1 MVVLSVKTSDSVV
14 ISPAVGCQPCYTPTN
29 LNLIS
34 SQPIFSMRYAFRLAE
49 LLGHTPD
56 RRKRPGTIKS
66 IVEHTGLDRHQVAS
80 LLKNEAKYIP
90 LEALSRICDYLIDH
104 GYASADQLP
113 GALFAVNAENF
124 WELLAR
130 RGEIEIVLGVRE
142 NPATQSPDSATVVAS
157 DAVLFGELL
166 NGVSTLGGAAKHQG
180 SSDDDDGKKLAVP
193 MPDRIQQSLV
203 WSPGEVSLEDARG
216 RATEVFDGFVDA
228 QGDRGMVCI
237 GSVKSNPV
245 VELLF
250 ADAFGCTPFVTE
262 DDVDDVSARSCPF
275 FLRYRDSDPQP
286 GGASAGLRLSKNED
300 APDPGFYYENDDGT
314 WSYAGGDNKDT
325 ALVFYLFRE
334 ALGRLDMVL
343 SGFSGRATRLLAK
356 TLAIRGEEFWPPVYE
371 EGGVQIGAY
380 LVQYDNT
387 DTKPSRDDLLFNPG
401 GAAEIMPLSREAIA
415 KRIARR

>member
-1 MVVLSVKTSDSVV
+1 
-14 ISPAVGCQPCYTPTN
+14 
-29 LNLIS
+29 
-34 SQPIFSMRYAFRLAE
+34 MRYAFRLAE

-90 LEALSRICDYLIDH
+90 LEALSRLCDYLIDN
-104 GYASADQLP
+104 GYATAEQLP

-130 RGEIEIVLGVRE
+130 RGDIEIVVGVRQGEGESSPE
-142 NPATQSPDSATVVAS
+142 NAMVVAS
-157 DAVLFGELL
+157 DSVLVGELL
-166 NGVSTLGGAAKHQG
+166 NGVSTLGGAAKHHG
-180 SSDDDDGKKLAVP
+180 SGGEADDAKPRDVP
-193 MPDRIQQSLV
+193 MPDRIQQTLT
-203 WSPGEVSLEDARG
+203 WSPGHVSLGDARA
-216 RATEVFDGFVDA
+216 RATDVFESFVNA
-228 QGDRGMVCI
+228 QGDRGLVCI

-245 VELLF
+245 VELVF

-275 FLRYRDSDPQP
+275 FLRYRDSDPKP
-286 GGASAGLRLSKNED
+286 DGASAGTRLSKNLD
-300 APDPGFYYENDDGT
+300 APEPGFYFEKEDGT
-314 WSYAGGDNKDT
+314 WEYAGGKGRDT

-343 SGFSGRATRLLAK
+343 SGFSGRATRLLSK

-371 EGGVQIGAY
+371 EDGIQIGAY
-380 LVQYDNT
+380 FVQYDNT
-387 DTKPSRDDLLFNPG
+387 DAKPSRDDLLYNTG
-401 GAAEIMPLSREAIA
+401 GAAQIMPLSRKAIARRIA
-415 KRIARR
+415 KR

>member
-1 MVVLSVKTSDSVV
+1 
-14 ISPAVGCQPCYTPTN
+14 
-29 LNLIS
+29 
-34 SQPIFSMRYAFRLAE
+34 MRYAFRLAE

-104 GYASADQLP
+104 GYATAEQLP

-130 RGEIEIVLGVRE
+130 RGEIEIVTGVRQ
-142 NPATQSPDSATVVAS
+142 NPDTESPDNATVVAS

-166 NGVSTLGGAAKHQG
+166 NGVSTLGGVAKHRASEDEQG
-180 SSDDDDGKKLAVP
+180 KDSAIP

-203 WSPGEVSLEDARG
+203 WSPGQVSLEDARA
-216 RATEVFDGFVDA
+216 RANDVFDGFVTA
-228 QGDRGMVCI
+228 QGDRGIVCI

-245 VELLF
+245 VELVF

-275 FLRYRDSDPQP
+275 FLRYRDSDPKP
-286 GGASAGLRLSKNED
+286 GGASAGTRLSKNED
-300 APDPGFYYENDDGT
+300 APEPGFYYEKDDGT
-314 WSYAGGDNKDT
+314 WEYAGGKDKDT

-371 EGGVQIGAY
+371 SGGVQIGAY
-380 LVQYDNT
+380 LVKYSNSDNQ
-387 DTKPSRDDLLFNPG
+387 PSRDDLLFNPG
-401 GAAEIMPLSREAIA
+401 GAAEIMPLSQKAIA
-415 KRIARR
+415 KRMARR

>member
-1 MVVLSVKTSDSVV
+1 MVRRRDTLTVTS
-14 ISPAVGCQPCYTPTN
+14 T
-29 LNLIS
+29 LS
-34 SQPIFSMRYAFRLAE
+34 SQSILSMRYAFRLAE

-90 LEALSRICDYLIDH
+90 LDALSRICDYLIDH

-180 SSDDDDGKKLAVP
+180 SSDDDDGKKLTVP

-343 SGFSGRATRLLAK
+343 NGFSGRATRLLAK

-387 DTKPSRDDLLFNPG
+387 DTQPSRDDLLFNPG

>member
-1 MVVLSVKTSDSVV
+1 
-14 ISPAVGCQPCYTPTN
+14 
-29 LNLIS
+29 
-34 SQPIFSMRYAFRLAE
+34 MRYAFRLAE

-56 RRKRPGTIKS
+56 RRRRPGTIKS

-90 LEALSRICDYLIDH
+90 LDALSRICDYLIDH
-104 GYASADQLP
+104 GYAAADQLP

-130 RGEIEIVLGVRE
+130 RGEIEIVLGVRQS
-142 NPATQSPDSATVVAS
+142 ATTHSPDNATVVAS

-180 SSDDDDGKKLAVP
+180 SVDDDEGKTQSVP

-203 WSPGEVSLEDARG
+203 WSPGEVSLEDARA
-216 RATEVFDGFVDA
+216 RASEVFEGFVEA
-228 QGDRGMVCI
+228 QGDRGIVCI

-275 FLRYRDSDPQP
+275 FLRYRDSDPKP
-286 GGASAGLRLSKNED
+286 GGASAGTRLSKNED
-300 APDPGFYYENDDGT
+300 APEPGFYYEKDDGT
-314 WSYAGGDNKDT
+314 WAYAGGKDRDT

-415 KRIARR
+415 KRMARR

>member
-1 MVVLSVKTSDSVV
+1 
-14 ISPAVGCQPCYTPTN
+14 
-29 LNLIS
+29 
-34 SQPIFSMRYAFRLAE
+34 MRYAFRLAE

-90 LEALSRICDYLIDH
+90 LDALSRICDYLIDH
-104 GYASADQLP
+104 GYAPADQLP

-142 NPATQSPDSATVVAS
+142 NAEASSPDSASVVAS

-166 NGVSTLGGAAKHQG
+166 NGVSTLGGAAKHHNMAEG
-180 SSDDDDGKKLAVP
+180 EESSTQAVP
-193 MPDRIQQSLV
+193 MPDRLQQTLV
-203 WSPGEVSLEDARG
+203 WSPGQVSLEDARN
-216 RATEVFDGFVDA
+216 RATEVFEGFVEA

-245 VELLF
+245 AELLF

-300 APDPGFYYENDDGT
+300 APQPGFYYEKDDGT
-314 WSYAGGDNKDT
+314 WAYAGGKDKDT

-371 EGGVQIGAY
+371 EAGLQIGAY

-387 DTKPSRDDLLFNPG
+387 DTKPTREDLLFNSG
-401 GAAEIMPLSREAIA
+401 GAATIMPLSREAIA

>member
-1 MVVLSVKTSDSVV
+1 
-14 ISPAVGCQPCYTPTN
+14 
-29 LNLIS
+29 
-34 SQPIFSMRYAFRLAE
+34 MRYAFRLAE

-56 RRKRPGTIKS
+56 RRRRPGTIKS

-90 LEALSRICDYLIDH
+90 LDALSRICDYLIDH
-104 GYASADQLP
+104 GYATAEQLP

-142 NPATQSPDSATVVAS
+142 NPDTHSPDNATVVAS

-166 NGVSTLGGAAKHQG
+166 TGVSTLGGAAKHHG
-180 SSDDDDGKKLAVP
+180 STDEEEKSQAVP

-203 WSPGEVSLEDARG
+203 WSPGQVSIEDARS

-228 QGDRGMVCI
+228 QGDRGVVCI

-275 FLRYRDSDPQP
+275 FLRYRDTDPHP
-286 GGASAGLRLSKNED
+286 NGASAGLRLSKNED
-300 APDPGFYYENDDGT
+300 APEPGFYYEKDDGT
-314 WSYAGGDNKDT
+314 WAYAGGKDKDT

-371 EGGVQIGAY
+371 EDGVQIGAY
-380 LVQYDNT
+380 LVQYENT

>member
-1 MVVLSVKTSDSVV
+1 
-14 ISPAVGCQPCYTPTN
+14 
-29 LNLIS
+29 
-34 SQPIFSMRYAFRLAE
+34 MRYAFRLAE
-49 LLGHTPD
+49 ILGHTPD

-90 LEALSRICDYLIDH
+90 LDALSRLCDYLIDH
-104 GYASADQLP
+104 GYATADQLP

-130 RGEIEIVLGVRE
+130 RGDIEIVVGVRQQGETPSPE
-142 NPATQSPDSATVVAS
+142 NATVVAS
-157 DAVLFGELL
+157 DAVLMGELL
-166 NGVSTLGGAAKHQG
+166 NGVSTLGGAAKHHG
-180 SSDDDDGKKLAVP
+180 SGEEDGKSREVP
-193 MPDRIQQSLV
+193 MPDRLQQTLV
-203 WSPGEVSLEDARG
+203 WSPGQANLDTARA
-216 RATEVFDGFVDA
+216 RAGEVFDGFTAA

-275 FLRYRDSDPQP
+275 FLRYRDTDPKP
-286 GGASAGLRLSKNED
+286 DGASAGMQLSNNET
-300 APDPGFYYENDDGT
+300 APEPGFYYEKDDGT
-314 WSYAGGDNKDT
+314 WAYAGGKKQDT

-356 TLAIRGEEFWPPVYE
+356 TLAIRGEEFWPPVYD
-371 EGGVQIGAY
+371 EGGIQVGAY
-380 LVQYDNT
+380 LVTYDNA
-387 DTKPSRDDLLFNPG
+387 DTKPSADDLLYNPG
-401 GAAEIMPLSREAIA
+401 GAAEIMPLPREAIA
-415 KRIARR
+415 RRMAKR

>member
-1 MVVLSVKTSDSVV
+1 
-14 ISPAVGCQPCYTPTN
+14 
-29 LNLIS
+29 
-34 SQPIFSMRYAFRLAE
+34 MRYAFRLAE

-90 LEALSRICDYLIDH
+90 LDALSKLCGYLIDH
-104 GYASADQLP
+104 GYATADQLP
-113 GALFAVNAENF
+113 GALFSVNAENF

-130 RGEIEIVLGVRE
+130 RSDVEIVVGVR
-142 NPATQSPDSATVVAS
+142 QSPGSEDSPEGATVVAS
-157 DAVLFGELL
+157 DSVLVGELL
-166 NGVSTLGGAAKHQG
+166 NGVSTLGGAAKHHASTDEQG
-180 SSDDDDGKKLAVP
+180 QEQPTL
-193 MPDRIQQSLV
+193 MPNRLQQTLV
-203 WSPGEVSLEDARG
+203 WSPGQVSLDDARA
-216 RATEVFDGFVDA
+216 RASEVFDGFADA

-275 FLRYRDSDPQP
+275 FLRYRDSDPKP
-286 GGASAGLRLSKNED
+286 DGASAGTRLSKNED
-300 APDPGFYYENDDGT
+300 APEPGFYYEKDDGT
-314 WSYAGGDNKDT
+314 WAFAGGKDKDT

-356 TLAIRGEEFWPPVYE
+356 TLAIRGQEFWPPVYE
-371 EGGVQIGAY
+371 NAGLQVGAY
-380 LVQYDNT
+380 LVTYDSA
-387 DTKPSRDDLLFNPG
+387 DTSPSRDDLLYNPG
-401 GAAEIMPLSREAIA
+401 GAAEIMPLPHDAIA
-415 KRIARR
+415 KRMSRR

>member
-1 MVVLSVKTSDSVV
+1 
-14 ISPAVGCQPCYTPTN
+14 
-29 LNLIS
+29 
-34 SQPIFSMRYAFRLAE
+34 MRYAFRLAE

-90 LEALSRICDYLIDH
+90 LDALSRLCDYLIDH
-104 GYASADQLP
+104 GYATADQLP

-130 RGEIEIVLGVRE
+130 RGDIEIVLGIRQ
-142 NPATQSPDSATVVAS
+142 NPDAGLPDAATVVAS

-166 NGVSTLGGAAKHQG
+166 NGVSTLGGAAKHHG
-180 SSDDDDGKKLAVP
+180 SAEGEEGKAPDVP
-193 MPDRIQQSLV
+193 MPDRLQQTLV
-203 WSPGEVSLEDARG
+203 WSPGKVSLEDART
-216 RATEVFDGFVDA
+216 RASEVFDGFVDA

-245 VELLF
+245 VELMF

-275 FLRYRDSDPQP
+275 FLRYRENDPQP
-286 GGASAGLRLSKNED
+286 GGASAGVRLSKNED
-300 APDPGFYYENDDGT
+300 APEPGFYYEKDDGT
-314 WSYAGGDNKDT
+314 WAYAGGNDKDT

-371 EGGVQIGAY
+371 QDGVQIGAY

-387 DTKPSRDDLLFNPG
+387 DTKPSRDDLLYNPG

-415 KRIARR
+415 KRMAKR

>member
-1 MVVLSVKTSDSVV
+1 
-14 ISPAVGCQPCYTPTN
+14 
-29 LNLIS
+29 
-34 SQPIFSMRYAFRLAE
+34 MRYAFRLAE

-90 LEALSRICDYLIDH
+90 LEALSRLCDYLIDH
-104 GYASADQLP
+104 GYANADQLP

-142 NPATQSPDSATVVAS
+142 SVEGSINHATVVAS

-166 NGVSTLGGAAKHQG
+166 NGVSTLGGSAKHRATEG
-180 SSDDDDGKKLAVP
+180 DGQTATIP
-193 MPDRIQQSLV
+193 MPDRLQQTLV
-203 WSPGEVSLEDARG
+203 WSPGQVSLEDARS
-216 RATEVFDGFVDA
+216 RANDVFEGFVEA
-228 QGDRGMVCI
+228 QGDRGIVCI

-245 VELLF
+245 SELVF
-250 ADAFGCTPFVTE
+250 SDAFGCTPFVTE
-262 DDVDDVSARSCPF
+262 DDVDDTSARSCPF

-286 GGASAGLRLSKNED
+286 GGASSGTRLSKNED
-300 APDPGFYYENDDGT
+300 APEPGFYYEKDDAT
-314 WSYAGGDNKDT
+314 WAYAGGEKTDS

-334 ALGRLDMVL
+334 PLGRLDMVL

-371 EGGVQIGAY
+371 KDGLQVGAY
-380 LVQYDNT
+380 LVQYENLSST
-387 DTKPSRDDLLFNPG
+387 EARDDLLFNEG
-401 GAAEIMPLSREAIA
+401 GAAEIMPLPREAIA
-415 KRIARR
+415 RRMSRR

>member
-1 MVVLSVKTSDSVV
+1 
-14 ISPAVGCQPCYTPTN
+14 
-29 LNLIS
+29 
-34 SQPIFSMRYAFRLAE
+34 MRYAFRLAE

-90 LEALSRICDYLIDH
+90 LDALSRICDYLIDQ
-104 GYASADQLP
+104 GYATADQLP

-142 NPATQSPDSATVVAS
+142 NPDTKSPDNATVVAS

-180 SSDDDDGKKLAVP
+180 SADDDEGLTQAAP
-193 MPDRIQQSLV
+193 MPDRLQQSLV
-203 WSPGEVSLEDARG
+203 WSPGQVSQDDART
-216 RATEVFDGFVDA
+216 RASEVFEGFVEA

-250 ADAFGCTPFVTE
+250 ADVFGFTPFVTE

-286 GGASAGLRLSKNED
+286 HGGSAGVSLSKNEA
-300 APDPGFYYENDDGT
+300 APEPGFYYEKDDGT
-314 WSYAGGDNKDT
+314 WAYAGGKDKDT

-371 EGGVQIGAY
+371 EGGIQIGAY

-401 GAAEIMPLSREAIA
+401 GAAEIVPLSREAIA
-415 KRIARR
+415 KRMARR

>member
-1 MVVLSVKTSDSVV
+1 
-14 ISPAVGCQPCYTPTN
+14 
-29 LNLIS
+29 
-34 SQPIFSMRYAFRLAE
+34 MRYAFRLAE

-90 LEALSRICDYLIDH
+90 LDALSRICDYLIDH
-104 GYASADQLP
+104 GYASADELP
-113 GALFAVNAENF
+113 GSLFAVNAENF

-142 NPATQSPDSATVVAS
+142 STDSGSPDNATVVAS

-166 NGVSTLGGAAKHQG
+166 NGVSTLGGSAKHQG
-180 SSDDDDGKKLAVP
+180 TAEKEEDEVSDSASNGDPL
-193 MPDRIQQSLV
+193 MPNKIQQTLV
-203 WSPGEVSLEDARG
+203 WSPGQVSLEDARE
-216 RATEVFDGFVDA
+216 RATEVMEGFVEA
-228 QGDRGMVCI
+228 TGDRGMICI

-250 ADAFGCTPFVTE
+250 ADVFGCTPFVTE

-286 GGASAGLRLSKNED
+286 GGASAGLRLSKNQD
-300 APDPGFYYENDDGT
+300 APEPGFYYEKDDGT
-314 WSYAGGDNKDT
+314 WDYVGGKNKDT
-325 ALVFYLFRE
+325 ALVFYIFRE

-356 TLAIRGEEFWPPVYE
+356 TIAIRGEEFWPPVYE
-371 EGGVQIGAY
+371 KDGVQLGAY
-380 LVQYDNT
+380 LVQYENNEND
-387 DTKPSRDDLLFNPG
+387 PSRDDLMYNAG
-401 GAAEIMPLSREAIA
+401 GAATIMPLSAEAIA
-415 KRIARR
+415 KRMVRR

>member
-1 MVVLSVKTSDSVV
+1 
-14 ISPAVGCQPCYTPTN
+14 
-29 LNLIS
+29 
-34 SQPIFSMRYAFRLAE
+34 MRYAFRLAE

-90 LEALSRICDYLIDH
+90 LDALSRICDYLIDH
-104 GYASADQLP
+104 GHATAEQLP

-142 NPATQSPDSATVVAS
+142 SPETNTPEAAMIVAS

-166 NGVSTLGGAAKHQG
+166 NGVSTLGGAAKHHG
-180 SSDDDDGKKLAVP
+180 ADNGESGGEVP
-193 MPDRIQQSLV
+193 MPDRIGQTLV
-203 WSPGEVSLEDARG
+203 WSPGQVSLEDARA
-216 RATEVFDGFVDA
+216 RAQEVFDGYADA
-228 QGDRGMVCI
+228 QGDRGIVCI

-245 VELLF
+245 VELVF
-250 ADAFGCTPFVTE
+250 SEAFGCTPFVTE
-262 DDVDDVSARSCPF
+262 DDVDDTSARSCPF

-286 GGASAGLRLSKNED
+286 DGASCGTRLSKNED
-300 APDPGFYYENDDGT
+300 APKPGFYYEQNDGT
-314 WSYAGGDNKDT
+314 WAYAGGEDKDT

-356 TLAIRGEEFWPPVYE
+356 TLAIRGEEFWPPVYSKD
-371 EGGVQIGAY
+371 GLQMGAY
-380 LVQYDNT
+380 LVQYERGSEAD
-387 DTKPSRDDLLFNPG
+387 SREDLLFNSG
-401 GAAEIMPLSREAIA
+401 GAVDIMPLPADAIA
-415 KRIARR
+415 KRMARR

>member
-1 MVVLSVKTSDSVV
+1 
-14 ISPAVGCQPCYTPTN
+14 
-29 LNLIS
+29 
-34 SQPIFSMRYAFRLAE
+34 MRYAFRLAE

-90 LEALSRICDYLIDH
+90 LEALSRLCDYLIDH
-104 GYASADQLP
+104 GYATADQLP

-130 RGEIEIVLGVRE
+130 RGDIEIVLGVRQNTDE
-142 NPATQSPDSATVVAS
+142 SSPDAATVVAS

-166 NGVSTLGGAAKHQG
+166 NGVSTLGGAAKHHG
-180 SSDDDDGKKLAVP
+180 SADPEEGKPTTVP
-193 MPDRIQQSLV
+193 MPDRLQQTLV
-203 WSPGEVSLEDARG
+203 WSPGQVSLEDARA
-216 RATEVFDGFVDA
+216 RASEVFDGFVDA

-275 FLRYRDSDPQP
+275 FLRYRDSDPKP
-286 GGASAGLRLSKNED
+286 GGASAGTRLSKNED
-300 APDPGFYYENDDGT
+300 APEPGFYYEKDDGT
-314 WSYAGGDNKDT
+314 WAYAGGNDKDT

-343 SGFSGRATRLLAK
+343 SGFSGRATRVLAK

-371 EGGVQIGAY
+371 KDGIQLGAY

-387 DTKPSRDDLLFNPG
+387 ENKPSRDDLLFNPG
-401 GAAEIMPLSREAIA
+401 GAAEIMPLSEVAIA
-415 KRIARR
+415 KRMAKR

>member
-1 MVVLSVKTSDSVV
+1 
-14 ISPAVGCQPCYTPTN
+14 
-29 LNLIS
+29 
-34 SQPIFSMRYAFRLAE
+34 MRYAFRLAE

-90 LEALSRICDYLIDH
+90 LEALSRLCDYLIDH
-104 GYASADQLP
+104 GYATAEQLP

-130 RGEIEIVLGVRE
+130 RGDIEIVVGVRQGEGNDSPE
-142 NPATQSPDSATVVAS
+142 NATVVAS
-157 DAVLFGELL
+157 DSVLVGELL
-166 NGVSTLGGAAKHQG
+166 NGVSTLGGSAKHQG
-180 SSDDDDGKKLAVP
+180 TGELGEGKTRDIP
-193 MPDRIQQSLV
+193 MPDRLQQTLV
-203 WSPGEVSLEDARG
+203 WSPGQVSLEDARA
-216 RATEVFDGFVDA
+216 RAAEVFQGFADA

-237 GSVKSNPV
+237 GSVKSNPT

-250 ADAFGCTPFVTE
+250 SDAFGCTPFVTE

-275 FLRYRDSDPQP
+275 FLRYRENDPKP
-286 GGASAGLRLSKNED
+286 NGASAGMRLSNNED
-300 APDPGFYYENDDGT
+300 APRAGFYYERSDGT
-314 WSYAGGDNKDT
+314 WAYAGGEDRDT

-343 SGFSGRATRLLAK
+343 NGFSGRATRLLAK
-356 TLAIRGEEFWPPVYE
+356 TLAIRGEEFWPPIYH

-380 LVQYDNT
+380 LVKYENT
-387 DTKPSRDDLLFNPG
+387 DSKPSRDDLLYNPG
-401 GAAEIMPLSREAIA
+401 GAAEILPLPREAIA
-415 KRIARR
+415 RRMAKR

>member
-1 MVVLSVKTSDSVV
+1 
-14 ISPAVGCQPCYTPTN
+14 
-29 LNLIS
+29 
-34 SQPIFSMRYAFRLAE
+34 MRYAFRLAE

-90 LEALSRICDYLIDH
+90 LDALSRICDYLIDH
-104 GYASADQLP
+104 GYAPADQLP

-142 NPATQSPDSATVVAS
+142 NPDTASPDNATVVAS

-166 NGVSTLGGAAKHQG
+166 NGVSTLGGAAKHHNTNEDEE
-180 SSDDDDGKKLAVP
+180 SSTQSVP
-193 MPDRIQQSLV
+193 MPDRLQQTLV
-203 WSPGEVSLEDARG
+203 WSPGQVSLEDARA
-216 RATEVFDGFVDA
+216 RATEVFEGFVDA
-228 QGDRGMVCI
+228 QGDRGIVCI

-275 FLRYRDSDPQP
+275 FLRYRESDPKP

-300 APDPGFYYENDDGT
+300 APEPGFYYGKDDGT
-314 WSYAGGDNKDT
+314 WAYAGGKTNDT

-371 EGGVQIGAY
+371 EAGLQIGAY

-387 DTKPSRDDLLFNPG
+387 DTKPTREDLLFNAG
-401 GAAEIMPLSREAIA
+401 GAAQIMPLSREAIA
-415 KRIARR
+415 KRMARR

>member
-1 MVVLSVKTSDSVV
+1 
-14 ISPAVGCQPCYTPTN
+14 
-29 LNLIS
+29 
-34 SQPIFSMRYAFRLAE
+34 MRYAFRLAE

-90 LEALSRICDYLIDH
+90 LDALSRLCDYLIDH
-104 GYASADQLP
+104 GYATADQLP

-130 RGEIEIVLGVRE
+130 RGDIEIVLGVRQ
-142 NPATQSPDSATVVAS
+142 NPDAGLPDSATVVAS

-166 NGVSTLGGAAKHQG
+166 NGVSTLGGAAKHHASEG
-180 SSDDDDGKKLAVP
+180 DDGKSQEIP
-193 MPDRIQQSLV
+193 MPDRLQQTLV
-203 WSPGEVSLEDARG
+203 WSPGQVSLEDARA
-216 RATEVFDGFVDA
+216 RATEVFDGFVGA

-245 VELLF
+245 VELMF

-275 FLRYRDSDPQP
+275 FLRYRDNDPKP
-286 GGASAGLRLSKNED
+286 GGASAGVRLSKNED
-300 APDPGFYYENDDGT
+300 APDPGFYYEKDDGT
-314 WSYAGGDNKDT
+314 WAYAGGNDKDT

-371 EGGVQIGAY
+371 KDGVQLGAY

-387 DTKPSRDDLLFNPG
+387 DTKPSRDDLLYNPG
-401 GAAEIMPLSREAIA
+401 GAAEIMPLSKKAIA
-415 KRIARR
+415 KRMDKR